1 MEQASFDARVTL
13 LQQVHDPQP
22 RDSENPEMA
31 QVIQCNALESLAA
44 VNVEGAGMELAQ
56 ALRDPHLP
64 VKFAAAMGL
73 GDLGYEPAL
82 PVLLEMAKDP
92 QVNPK
97 LLAAVIYALHRL
109 GDDTY
114 TGELGRLLYQEDKS
128 IRATAILVMGKMGE
142 SGAIPLLRNVQEED
156 KRDVVQLQ
164 VVEALAELGDERS
177 IIQLEPWTKS
187 QYIEDRLIAIEA
199 LGKVNNPRVLALLQK
214 IYEDSRQDPIV
225 RVATIRAM
233 ANLYRCVGFEPALQ
247 AAQNPGGVLLQA
259 RGAKAKLPPADVR
272 TLQVLS
278 VLALGKLNNVQ
289 AVPTLQGL
297 LKSPDG
303 VVRVSAARSIL
314 TLLPAYG
321 NVAAPARGGEVQPPP
336 PSRSAA
342 APVKAA
348 LPEPRPATDVA
359 VAPGPA
365 GIPAAA
371 TTTVPAAPA
380 KAPEAQPPS
389 GLITLPD
396 VPGAASAPA
405 TAPQELPSQMSPAY
419 QPPKAG
425 MRTSGAK
432 D

>member
-1 MEQASFDARVTL
+1 
-13 LQQVHDPQP
+13 
-22 RDSENPEMA
+22 
-31 QVIQCNALESLAA
+31 
-44 VNVEGAGMELAQ
+44 
-56 ALRDPHLP
+56 
-64 VKFAAAMGL
+64 
-73 GDLGYEPAL
+73 
-82 PVLLEMAKDP
+82 
-92 QVNPK
+92 
-97 LLAAVIYALHRL
+97 
-109 GDDTY
+109 
-114 TGELGRLLYQEDKS
+114 
-128 IRATAILVMGKMGE
+128 
-142 SGAIPLLRNVQEED
+142 
-156 KRDVVQLQ
+156 
-164 VVEALAELGDERS
+164 
-177 IIQLEPWTKS
+177 
-187 QYIEDRLIAIEA
+187 
-199 LGKVNNPRVLALLQK
+199 
-214 IYEDSRQDPIV
+214 
-225 RVATIRAM
+225 
-233 ANLYRCVGFEPALQ
+233 
-247 AAQNPGGVLLQA
+247 
-259 RGAKAKLPPADVR
+259 LPPADVR